1 MKKNRSLALKI
12 FLVSVLFYLSVVDV
26 IYVSTYFSDKRDISE
41 LKTKLVAVKS
51 ENAKLESQI
60 KNSSNPAFIEKIA
73 REKLMLAKKGETI
86 VYFRTDKKNGTNIK
100 RDAAKRSNFFEKL
113 LHKLLH
119 LFQN

>member
-1 MKKNRSLALKI
+1 MKKNRRLVLKI
-12 FLVSVLFYLSVVDV
+12 FLISVLFYLSVVDV
-26 IYVSTYFSDKRDISE
+26 IYISTYFSDKRDISE

-60 KNSSNPAFIEKIA
+60 KNSSNPEFIEKIA

-86 VYFRTDKKNGTNIK
+86 IYFRTDKKNSIK
-100 RDAAKRSNFFEKL
+100 QNATKRSNFFENL